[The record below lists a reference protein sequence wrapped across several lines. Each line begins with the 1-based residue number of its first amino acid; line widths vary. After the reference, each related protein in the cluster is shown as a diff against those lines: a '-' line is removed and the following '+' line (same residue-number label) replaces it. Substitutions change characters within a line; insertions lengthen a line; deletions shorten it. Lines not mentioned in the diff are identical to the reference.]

1 MTGTMTAARFYEP
14 GKPLR
19 VEDVPVPRPA
29 ADEVLVRV
37 RATGLCGSD
46 VHIAVEGITPTPYQP
61 IVLGHEIAGTVAAVG
76 EAVRGWRVRGQPHL
90 AAAQR
95 SLYPYAF
102 SVAEEAGIVAR
113 LKNPVAN
120 AASAYRH

>member
-1 MTGTMTAARFYEP
+1 MTGSMTAARFYEP

-46 VHIAVEGITPTPYQP
+46 VHIAVEGITPTPSSSHSGSSSRS
-61 IVLGHEIAGTVAAVG
+61 I
-76 EAVRGWRVRGQPHL
+76 WRNK
-90 AAAQR
+90 
-95 SLYPYAF
+95 
-102 SVAEEAGIVAR
+102 R
-113 LKNPVAN
+113 L
-120 AASAYRH
+120 